1 MSMNTIPDAPSN
13 AEAGNSTHCNMPD
26 TSAVIRIPLRSVR
39 LPYRSSKR
47 WSDNKEEEHIVY
59 KVIPTAVAK
68 DMTEQPDI
76 E

>member
-13 AEAGNSTHCNMPD
+13 AEVGNSTHCNMPD

-39 LPYRSSKR
+39 LPSFFQR

-68 DMTEQPDI
+68 DMTE
-76 E
+76 